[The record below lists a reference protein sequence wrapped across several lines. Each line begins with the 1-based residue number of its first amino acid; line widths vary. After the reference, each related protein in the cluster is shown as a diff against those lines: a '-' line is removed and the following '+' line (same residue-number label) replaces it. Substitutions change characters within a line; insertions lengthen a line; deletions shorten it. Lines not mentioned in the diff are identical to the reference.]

1 MKYLKKVDLATMFL
15 LFISISFFTA
25 CSDDNTLENLNDDNT
40 LEALNNIDLTQTE
53 KDALVFMIEEEKL
66 ARDVYGYLYEL
77 WDVIQFQNIKQSE
90 QSHMDAVENLLKL
103 YEMEYTIMQ
112 TGIFQNTE
120 LQHIYNSLIAKGET
134 SFIDALTVGAI
145 IEDLDIKDLEDWM
158 LKIDNPEINNV
169 FTSLQCGSR
178 NHLRAFTASLDNAGS
193 SYIPEYI
200 TQSEYEQ
207 IINSNHEQCN

>member
-1 MKYLKKVDLATMFL
+1 MKKYNTFRFWSLGLIILSA
-15 LFISISFFTA
+15 FFTIS
-25 CSDDNTLENLNDDNT
+25 CNDEEN
-40 LEALNNIDLTQTE
+40 ANIQETSILTPTE

-66 ARDVYGYLYEL
+66 ARDVYGHLYEL
-77 WDVIQFQNIKQSE
+77 WDINQFQNIKQSE

-112 TGIFQNTE
+112 TGIFQNAE
-120 LQHIYNSLIAKGET
+120 LQNIYNGLIAKGET

-158 LKIDNPEINNV
+158 LKIENPEINNV
-169 FTSLQCGSR
+169 FASLQCGSR

-193 SYIPEYI
+193 SYTPQYI
-200 TQSEYEQ
+200 TQTEYEQ